1 VLSIELGVGK
11 ESKRAFGDQNTDR
24 LRIMEERKQS
34 VKVNIFGEDY
44 PIKGDADAHYIQKV
58 AGYVDLKM
66 KEVAEKLSNKL
77 PLRVAVLAAM
87 NITGELLK
95 EREDKDKRLLH
106 VEEKSQFLLEQLES
120 RIAQKDF

>member
-1 VLSIELGVGK
+1 LFIGLGVGNR
-11 ESKRAFGDQNTDR
+11 SKSAFGNQIAG
-24 LRIMEERKQS
+24 LLGIMEERKQS

-44 PIKGDADAHYIQKV
+44 PIKGDGEAHYIQRV
-58 AGYVDLKM
+58 AEYVDLKL
-66 KEVAEKLSNKL
+66 KEVADKLSNKL

-95 EREDKDKRLLH
+95 EREEKDEQLLL

-120 RIAQKDF
+120 RVAQKDF